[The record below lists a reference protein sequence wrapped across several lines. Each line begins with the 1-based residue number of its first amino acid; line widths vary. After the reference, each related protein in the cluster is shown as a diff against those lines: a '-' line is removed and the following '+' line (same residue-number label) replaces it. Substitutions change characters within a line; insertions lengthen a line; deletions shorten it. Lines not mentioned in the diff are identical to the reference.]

1 MLLSRLFNRSPA
13 SGDRKESP
21 MPEPTP
27 QPAAPATPPINLS
40 TDVARQI
47 TALTE
52 AMRQLAES
60 QKTLIEAVKPRPSQP
75 LPAPAPATSPTIS
88 GDPTGGATP
97 AALAPIDY
105 SKLSPLQQITLGLRQ
120 GAD

>member
-1 MLLSRLFNRSPA
+1 MFLLSRLFNRSPA
-13 SGDRKESP
+13 RGDRKESP

-27 QPAAPATPPINLS
+27 QPAPATPPINLS
-40 TDVARQI
+40 NDVAQQI

-60 QKTLIEAVKPRPSQP
+60 QKTLIEAVKPQP
-75 LPAPAPATSPTIS
+75 PAPPAPAPATSPTIS

-97 AALAPIDY
+97 AALASIDY
-105 SKLSPLQQITLGLRQ
+105 
-120 GAD
+120 

>member
-1 MLLSRLFNRSPA
+1 
-13 SGDRKESP
+13 

-27 QPAAPATPPINLS
+27 QPAPVTPPINLS
-40 TDVARQI
+40 ADVAQQI

-60 QKTLIEAVKPRPSQP
+60 QKTLIEAVKSQP
-75 LPAPAPATSPTIS
+75 PTQAAPSPATSPTIS

-97 AALAPIDY
+97 AALAAIDY
-105 SKLSPLQQITLGLRQ
+105 SN
-120 GAD
+120 

>member
-1 MLLSRLFNRSPA
+1 VFLTRLFNRSPA
-13 SGDRKESP
+13 SGDRKDLP

-27 QPAAPATPPINLS
+27 QPATVTAPINLS
-40 TDVARQI
+40 NDVAQQI

-60 QKTLIEAVKPRPSQP
+60 QKTLIEAVKPAAPAQ
-75 LPAPAPATSPTIS
+75 PAPSPATSPTIS
-88 GDPTGGATP
+88 GDPTGGSTP
-97 AALAPIDY
+97 AALASIDY

>member
-1 MLLSRLFNRSPA
+1 MS
-13 SGDRKESP
+13 
-21 MPEPTP
+21 EPTP
-27 QPAAPATPPINLS
+27 QTPAPATPPINLS
-40 TDVARQI
+40 AQVAEQI

-60 QKTLIEAVKPRPSQP
+60 QKTLIEAVKPAPA
-75 LPAPAPATSPTIS
+75 APAPASSPTIS

-97 AALAPIDY
+97 AALASIDY